1 MRMPVLLLAQLGWRN
16 LWRHRRR
23 NLILI
28 STIVFA
34 VASVVLTNALIRGF
48 QYDMRDD
55 AVRNL
60 TGHIKVLAPGYR
72 DDPSIMQ
79 GFEVAEGWLPD
90 LAPSDLKGWTR
101 RVVVPAVVMSERETR
116 GVNLVGIDP
125 ADERAISFLGD
136 AAVVGEQLRDAEDAR
151 ILLGAELA
159 AQLTTQVDRRV
170 VVITQ
175 GADGLNREAGFRV
188 AGLFDAEGTGLEK
201 SYVFTGR
208 AALQR
213 LLDTDVVTEV
223 SVRLNDAKAEGAAGK
238 ALSAE
243 FDGLEVKGWRELE
256 PLAAA
261 MFQYVDVSILI
272 LFVIV
277 MLALSF
283 GLVNTL
289 ITAVMERVREFGML
303 RAIGMRPAQ
312 IVVQVLIESTMVMVL
327 GLALGLAAGFGL
339 TAYFSDGIDLSAF
352 AQGMEMAGMRST
364 LVPRLMMEDVVSVGV
379 ISVVLGL
386 LGSGYPAWRAV
397 RVNPLEALRRGT

>member
-1 MRMPVLLLAQLGWRN
+1 MSMPLPLLVQLSWRN
-16 LWRHRRR
+16 LWRARRR

-34 VASVVLTNALIRGF
+34 VGAVVLNNALIRGF

-79 GFEVAEGWLPD
+79 SFELGSDWRPDVADSQLM
-90 LAPSDLKGWTR
+90 GWTR

-116 GVNLVGIDP
+116 GINLVGIDP
-125 ADERAISFLGD
+125 GDERDISFIGGASIAGEGLKDVGD
-136 AAVVGEQLRDAEDAR
+136 SR
-151 ILLGAELA
+151 LLMGAELA
-159 AQLTTQVDRRV
+159 DQLSTKLNRRV

-175 GADGLNREAGFRV
+175 GADGLNREAGFRI
-188 AGLFDAEGTGLEK
+188 AGVFDAEGTALEK
-201 SYVFTGR
+201 AYAFTGR
-208 AALQR
+208 VALQK
-213 LLDTDVVTEV
+213 LLDTNAVTEV
-223 SVRLNDAKAEGAAGK
+223 SIRLNDAASEPTVGARMTAH
-238 ALSAE
+238 
-243 FDGLEVKGWRELE
+243 FHDLEVKGWRDLE

-261 MFQYVDVSILI
+261 MFEFVDVSILI
-272 LFVIV
+272 MFVIV
-277 MLALSF
+277 MLALAF

-312 IVVQVLIESTMVMVL
+312 IVAQVLIESSLVMLL
-327 GLALGLAAGFGL
+327 GLSIGIMVGLGL
-339 TAYFSDGIDLSAF
+339 TAYFADGIDLSSF
-352 AQGMEMAGMRST
+352 AQGMEMVGMRSK
-364 LVPRLMMEDVVSVGV
+364 LVPRLMMEDVIVVAV

-386 LGSGYPAWRAV
+386 LGSAYPAWRAV
-397 RVNPLEALRRGT
+397 KVKPLEALRRGT

>member
-1 MRMPVLLLAQLGWRN
+1 MNMPLALLTQLGWRN
-16 LWRHRRR
+16 LWRQRRR

-28 STIVFA
+28 TTIVFA

-79 GFEVAEGWLPD
+79 GFEVGADWLPAIASAD
-90 LAPSDLKGWTR
+90 LMGWTE

-116 GVNLVGIDP
+116 GINLVGIDP

-136 AAVVGEQLRDAEDAR
+136 VAVTGERLTNVDDAR

-159 AQLTTQVDRRV
+159 EQLTTQVGRRI

-188 AGLFDAEGTGLEK
+188 AGLFDAEGTALEK
-201 SYVFTGR
+201 TYVFTGR

-213 LLDTDVVTEV
+213 LLDTEAVTEL
-223 SVRLNDAKAEGAAGK
+223 SFRLNDANREQAADA

-243 FDGLEVKGWRELE
+243 LPALEVKGWRELE
-256 PLAAA
+256 PMAAA
-261 MFQYVDVSILI
+261 MFEYVDVSILI
-272 LFVIV
+272 LFLIV
-277 MLALSF
+277 MLALAF

-312 IVVQVLIESTMVMVL
+312 IVVQVLIESTLVMLLGVVL
-327 GLALGLAAGFGL
+327 GLAGGLGLV
-339 TAYFSDGIDLSAF
+339 AYFADGIDLSAF
-352 AQGMEMAGMRST
+352 SQGMEMVGMRSR
-364 LVPRLMMEDVVSVGV
+364 LVPRLMMDDVVIVAA

-397 RVNPLEALRRGT
+397 RVKPLEALRRGT

>member
-1 MRMPVLLLAQLGWRN
+1 MKMPLILLAQLGWRN
-16 LWRHRRR
+16 IWRHRRR

-34 VASVVLTNALIRGF
+34 VGSVVLTNALIRGF

-72 DDPSIMQ
+72 DDPSILQ
-79 GFEVAEGWLPD
+79 SFEVADEWTPD
-90 LAPSDLKGWTR
+90 VAGADLKGWTR

-116 GVNLVGIDP
+116 GLNLVGIDP
-125 ADERAISFLGD
+125 ADERSISFLGD
-136 AAVVGEQLRDAEDAR
+136 VGIEGEFLRDDGDAR
-151 ILLGAELA
+151 ILLGSELA
-159 AQLTTQVDRRV
+159 EQLTTQVGRRV

-175 GADGLNREAGFRV
+175 GADGLNREAGFKI

-208 AALQR
+208 TALQA
-213 LLDTDVVTEV
+213 LLDTDAVTEV
-223 SVRLNDAKAEGAAGK
+223 SVRLTDSAGEAAAEASL
-238 ALSAE
+238 ALE
-243 FDGLEVKGWRELE
+243 MGGLEVKGWRELE

-312 IVVQVLIESTMVMVL
+312 IVIQVLIESTMVMVL
-327 GLALGLAAGFGL
+327 GLLLGLAAGFGL
-339 TAYFSDGIDLSAF
+339 TVYFADGIDLSAF
-352 AQGMEMAGMRST
+352 AAGMEMAGMRST
-364 LVPRLMMEDVVSVGV
+364 LVPRLMMDDVVAVAI

>member
-1 MRMPVLLLAQLGWRN
+1 MSMPLKLLVQLSWRN
-16 LWRHRRR
+16 LWRARRR

-34 VASVVLTNALIRGF
+34 VGVVVLNNALIRGF

-79 GFEVAEGWLPD
+79 SFELGSDWTPEVADAQLM
-90 LAPSDLKGWTR
+90 GWTR

-116 GVNLVGIDP
+116 GISLVGIDP
-125 ADERAISFLGD
+125 SDERDISFIGS
-136 AAVVGEQLRDAEDAR
+136 AAIVGEGLKDADDSR
-151 ILLGAELA
+151 LLMGAELA
-159 AQLTTQVDRRV
+159 DQLSTQLNRRV

-188 AGLFDAEGTGLEK
+188 AGLFDAEGTALEK
-201 SYVFTGR
+201 SYAFTGR
-208 AALQR
+208 AALQE
-213 LLDTDVVTEV
+213 LLDTDAVTEV
-223 SVRLNDAKAEGAAGK
+223 SIRLRDAANEPAVGAQMTASFQN
-238 ALSAE
+238 L
-243 FDGLEVKGWRELE
+243 DVKGWRDLE

-261 MFQYVDVSILI
+261 MFEFVDVSILI
-272 LFVIV
+272 MFIIV
-277 MLALSF
+277 MLALAF

-312 IVVQVLIESTMVMVL
+312 IVFQVLIESSLVMVL
-327 GLALGLAAGFGL
+327 GLGIGIMLGLGL
-339 TAYFSDGIDLSAF
+339 TAYFADGIDLSAF
-352 AQGMEMAGMRST
+352 AQGMEMVGMRSK
-364 LVPRLMMEDVVSVGV
+364 LVPRLMVEDVIVVAV

-386 LGSGYPAWRAV
+386 LGSAYPAWRAV
-397 RVNPLEALRRGT
+397 KVKPLEALRRGT